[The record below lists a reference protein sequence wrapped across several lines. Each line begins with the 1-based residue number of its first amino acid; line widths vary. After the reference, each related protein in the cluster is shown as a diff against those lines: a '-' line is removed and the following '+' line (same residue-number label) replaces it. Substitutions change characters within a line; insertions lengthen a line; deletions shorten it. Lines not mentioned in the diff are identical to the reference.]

1 MGKQISF
8 PAKNAKLRSNFI
20 CENIVASENLSSRKI
35 TPILTCFEML
45 EAPVGNSSRNR
56 KDLNI
61 LNAVEAHRIVKE
73 HTGVLLDSLDN
84 KVMAFLSRAENLNLL
99 PMFKY

>member
-8 PAKNAKLRSNFI
+8 LAKMQSYGSNFI

-35 TPILTCFEML
+35 TPILTCFKMP

-56 KDLNI
+56 EDLNI
-61 LNAVEAHRIVKE
+61 MNAVEADRIVKE
-73 HTGVLLDSLDN
+73 HTGALLDSLDK
-84 KVMAFLSRAENLNLL
+84 KVMAFLTRAENLNLL

>member
-35 TPILTCFEML
+35 SPSLTCFKMP
-45 EAPVGNSSRNR
+45 EAPVGKISRNR
-56 KDLNI
+56 EDLNI
-61 LNAVEAHRIVKE
+61 LNAVEADRIVKE
-73 HTGVLLDSLDN
+73 HTGASLDALDN
-84 KVMAFLSRAENLNLL
+84 NVMAFLTRAENLNLL